1 MSKSTSFTH
10 CDQITNYPFLLC
22 AINFSHLF
30 SLPQF
35 LDSLVLSHLSLHMY
49 FQPHHSHEKARCFQN
64 LIMEYRS
71 DVVCLPILASC
82 TIMHHHAPSCTIMHH
97 HAPSCTVVHRRAPSC
112 TVVHHRAPSC
122 TIVHHRAPSC
132 TIVHHHAP
140 SCTSMHHHAPS
151 CTIMHHH
158 APSCTIMHHHA
169 PSCTIMHHH
178 APSCTI
184 MHHHAPSCTI
194 MHHHAPSC
202 TIMHHHAPSCTAGAS
217 TSRPWE
223 SDISDCKSCYHQPPR
238 ACTTNKD
245 HTSARQPLR
254 CLRL

>member
-1 MSKSTSFTH
+1 MAVQNPPHSPN
-10 CDQITNYPFLLC
+10 CDQITNYPFLSC
-22 AINFSHLF
+22 SINFSHLF

-35 LDSLVLSHLSLHMY
+35 LDSLVLSYLSLHM
-49 FQPHHSHEKARCFQN
+49 FFPPHHCHEKARCFQN

-82 TIMHHHAPSCTIMHH
+82 SIMHHN
-97 HAPSCTVVHRRAPSC
+97 
-112 TVVHHRAPSC
+112 
-122 TIVHHRAPSC
+122 
-132 TIVHHHAP
+132 
-140 SCTSMHHHAPS
+140 APS

-194 MHHHAPSC
+194 K
-202 TIMHHHAPSCTAGAS
+202 T
-217 TSRPWE
+217 TSRHSASLSSSSLLMFQSW
-223 SDISDCKSCYHQPPR
+223 SSCR
-238 ACTTNKD
+238 ASETTLSSFIITTYSYTNI
-245 HTSARQPLR
+245 A
-254 CLRL
+254 